1 MATKKKQPKSAQA
14 ARNKK
19 TPMKKATKKKIAL
32 KGQISKKRSA
42 SKAAHKKVAGKKKI
56 ALKGKISK
64 KKSASKAAHKKVAGK
79 KKIALK
85 GKISKKKSAVKA
97 AHKNVAGKKKIAL
110 KGKISKKKPA
120 VKAAHKKVAGKKLKM
135 TRRETI
141 RETSEPAETV
151 GFPAKGPTANEGG
164 QSGDLQG
171 LSNLETA
178 DSESVVEL
186 LEEGNAFEAA
196 VVAGVENA
204 DNEEPSEVRTHE
216 VLEDDVPREYLDRE

>member
-1 MATKKKQPKSAQA
+1 MAAKKKQPKSAQA

-32 KGQISKKRSA
+32 KGKISKKRSA
-42 SKAAHKKVAGKKKI
+42 SKAAHKKIASKKKI
-56 ALKGKISK
+56 ALKGKGSKKKSASKAAHKKVASKKKIALKGKSSK

-79 KKIALK
+79 K
-85 GKISKKKSAVKA
+85 S
-97 AHKNVAGKKKIAL
+97 
-110 KGKISKKKPA
+110 
-120 VKAAHKKVAGKKLKM
+120 KM

-141 RETSEPAETV
+141 RETSEPVETV
-151 GFPAKGPTANEGG
+151 GFSAMGPTANEGG

-186 LEEGNAFEAA
+186 LEEGNAFEAS

-204 DNEEPSEVRTHE
+204 DNTEPCEVRTHE
-216 VLEDDVPREYLDRE
+216 VLEDEVPSEYLDRE

>member
-1 MATKKKQPKSAQA
+1 MAAKKKAKKGQSKSEQA

-32 KGQISKKRSA
+32 KGQISKKRPASKAARKKVAGKKKKIALKGQISKKTSA
-42 SKAAHKKVAGKKKI
+42 SKTAHKKVAGKKKV
-56 ALKGKISK
+56 ALKRENSK

-79 KKIALK
+79 K
-85 GKISKKKSAVKA
+85 S
-97 AHKNVAGKKKIAL
+97 
-110 KGKISKKKPA
+110 
-120 VKAAHKKVAGKKLKM
+120 KM
-135 TRRETI
+135 TRRKPI
-141 RETSEPAETV
+141 RETSEPAESLRFSA
-151 GFPAKGPTANEGG
+151 GGPTAHEGG

-171 LSNLETA
+171 LSNLEAA

-204 DNEEPSEVRTHE
+204 GNEPSEVRTHE
-216 VLEDDVPREYLDRE
+216 VLEDDVPPEYLDRE